1 MGAVKNY
8 YHDEIIA
15 AQDDQRADEF
25 DCYEA
30 RLHSLLSELD
40 WFVEDSLKS
49 NGQSKPRILAAI
61 LRNMIQDTMKNG

>member
-30 RLHSLLSELD
+30 RLHSMLADLD
-40 WFVEDSLKS
+40 WLLDQRETHRNQVAYATVCNMQAYIKRLMN
-49 NGQSKPRILAAI
+49 NG
-61 LRNMIQDTMKNG
+61 